1 MHPHSNSDEFSH
13 IMQFLRMVSWKVGW
27 SAGAIPRIIV
37 LTLQVQSKN
46 FLGSARILMG
56 QLQFIPATI
65 VGWSAGTL
73 DGQLQSIPITIV
85 WWSAEGQL
93 EKPRKTTDFYFTG
106 SAGFRVN
113 QIPITVILLNILPLF
128 RVFMLTTLGKVVK
141 IFPSLIAIA
150 QLVLSNA
157 KQYLN
162 GMPFQGS

>member
-1 MHPHSNSDEFSH
+1 MHPHSNSDEYSH
-13 IMQFLRMVSWKVGW
+13 IMEFLRMVSWKVGW

-46 FLGSARILMG
+46 FSGSARILMG

-93 EKPRKTTDFYFTG
+93 EKSRKTTDFYSTW
-106 SAGFRVN
+106 SAGFRVS
-113 QIPITVILLNILPLF
+113 QFPITSFFARRGIMSEMKRNRRKKKMILHRFI
-128 RVFMLTTLGKVVK
+128 
-141 IFPSLIAIA
+141 
-150 QLVLSNA
+150 
-157 KQYLN
+157 
-162 GMPFQGS
+162 

>member
-1 MHPHSNSDEFSH
+1 MHPHSKSDEFSH

-37 LTLQVQSKN
+37 LTLQIQSKN

-93 EKPRKTTDFYFTG
+93 EKSRKTTDFYSTW
-106 SAGFRVN
+106 SAGFRVS
-113 QIPITVILLNILPLF
+113 QIPITRI
-128 RVFMLTTLGKVVK
+128 TLSAEWTK
-141 IFPSLIAIA
+141 AIR
-150 QLVLSNA
+150 NC
-157 KQYLN
+157 
-162 GMPFQGS
+162 